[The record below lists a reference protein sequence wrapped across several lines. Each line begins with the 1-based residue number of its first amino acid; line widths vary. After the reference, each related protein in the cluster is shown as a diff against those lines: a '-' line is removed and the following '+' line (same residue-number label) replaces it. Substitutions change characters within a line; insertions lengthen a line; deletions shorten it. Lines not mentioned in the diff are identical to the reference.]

1 MILKW
6 DDGAIGVPPMCF
18 SMPVSQPS
26 ILSWHVVEARV
37 GEHDLEDDGRHAPA
51 DVFSFRFLR
60 LDSIGSISARTQLRR
75 ARDTSYY
82 RIPKAVYTTCRCIKT
97 LASTKAQQSR
107 LLEKRH
113 GS

>member
-6 DDGAIGVPPMCF
+6 DDGASGVPPMCF

-51 DVFSFRFLR
+51 DVFFRA
-60 LDSIGSISARTQLRR
+60 G
-75 ARDTSYY
+75 
-82 RIPKAVYTTCRCIKT
+82 
-97 LASTKAQQSR
+97 
-107 LLEKRH
+107 LEYFDPNEHVR
-113 GS
+113 GAL

>member
-6 DDGAIGVPPMCF
+6 DDGASGVPPMCF

-51 DVFSFRFLR
+51 DVFSFRFFSTLIR
-60 LDSIGSISARTQLRR
+60 L
-75 ARDTSYY
+75 YY
-82 RIPKAVYTTCRCIKT
+82 KLYERVSGGF
-97 LASTKAQQSR
+97 LASP
-107 LLEKRH
+107 
-113 GS
+113 

>member
-6 DDGAIGVPPMCF
+6 DDGASGVPPMCF

-51 DVFSFRFLR
+51 DVFSFRFFCKPERALR
-60 LDSIGSISARTQLRR
+60 CDGVRLACSE
-75 ARDTSYY
+75 
-82 RIPKAVYTTCRCIKT
+82 AVFDGGI
-97 LASTKAQQSR
+97 
-107 LLEKRH
+107 
-113 GS
+113 

>member
-6 DDGAIGVPPMCF
+6 DDGASGVPPMCF

-51 DVFSFRFLR
+51 DVFSFRFFDDLHVDGRQPRDEHPAR
-60 LDSIGSISARTQLRR
+60 LGGVQDA
-75 ARDTSYY
+75 TS
-82 RIPKAVYTTCRCIKT
+82 TC
-97 LASTKAQQSR
+97 
-107 LLEKRH
+107 
-113 GS
+113 